1 MDGVYLLSLLT
12 LFSNIFLLILL
23 VAWILKAQFKFDK
36 LWKVILLRLRGRE
49 LILALVVSLTATLGS
64 LYFSDVRKFTPC
76 LLCWYQRIFMYP
88 LPFLFAMALWKKA
101 RDVFYYAIP
110 LAVVGGLIA
119 AYHYYLQVN
128 PNPLAPCA
136 AVGFSVSCSDRFT
149 TNFGYIT
156 IPWMSLSAFVLIIVF
171 LLIYNFRKS
180 K

>member
-1 MDGVYLLSLLT
+1 MDSVYFLSLLT
-12 LFSNIFLLILL
+12 LISNIFL
-23 VAWILKAQFKFDK
+23 
-36 LWKVILLRLRGRE
+36 VILLIAWIAASRFKYKKLWQPLSVYLKRYS
-49 LILALVVSLTATLGS
+49 LLLALIVSLTATLGS

-88 LPFLFAMALWKKA
+88 LPFIFATALWKKT

-110 LAVVGGLIA
+110 LTVIGGLIA

-156 IPWMSLSAFVLIIVF
+156 IPWMSLSAFVLIAV
-171 LLIYNFRKS
+171 LLLFYKLG
-180 K
+180 KQK